1 MLFCSSSVLINAMK
15 NTFPDYYKDFR
26 CIADKCPDTCC
37 AGWEVV
43 VDDDS
48 LEKYS
53 SLKGDY
59 ADILRSR
66 ITVDSDGDS
75 IFAPV
80 RGNCP
85 FLLDNG
91 LCEMYIEIGEDS
103 LCRTCRQFPRHI
115 TYFGARIETGISL
128 SCPEAAR
135 LILQDK
141 KIGFETEE
149 YDGFPEPTSID
160 PNLYFTL
167 LEARKTSIDILQNRK
182 FSVRE
187 RICAFLELCNE
198 ISPCIRRNSCGE
210 VREIIKKDFLKKKDY
225 QFNPSRAKRLNAKLL
240 KDFSE
245 LEMLDTQW
253 KSALEA
259 AFSSAEIRGCENE
272 FENLAVYFVF
282 RYFMLAVFDRNLLAK
297 AKFTVAS
304 FLVIR
309 RLVSC
314 TENKSERI
322 RAMQK
327 FSKEVEHSALNM
339 EFLENQIRK
348 SRCYSVEN
356 LINNIWEK

>member
-1 MLFCSSSVLINAMK
+1 MHSCGSSVFINAMK
-15 NTFPDYYKDFR
+15 NTFPNYYKDFR

-43 VDDDS
+43 VDGDS

-53 SLKGDY
+53 SLTGGY

-80 RGNCP
+80 KGKCP

-91 LCEMYIEIGEDS
+91 LCEMYIEIGKES
-103 LCRTCRQFPRHI
+103 LCRTCRLFPRHI

-141 KIGFETEE
+141 KIEFETEE
-149 YDGFPEPTSID
+149 SDGFPEPTSID

-167 LEARKTSIDILQNRK
+167 LEARKISIDILQNKK
-182 FSVRE
+182 FSIE
-187 RICAFLELCNE
+187 KRISAFLEICNE
-198 ISPCIRRNSCGE
+198 ISPFIRRNNCSE
-210 VREIIKKDFLKKKDY
+210 VREIIRKDFLLQKDY
-225 QFNPSRAKRLNAKLL
+225 PFNQSRAKRLNAKLL

-253 KSALEA
+253 KSALED
-259 AFSSAEIRGCENE
+259 AFSVTEIKGCENE
-272 FENLAVYFVF
+272 FENLMVYLVF
-282 RYFMLAVFDRNLLAK
+282 RYFMLAVFDRNLLVK
-297 AKFTVAS
+297 VKFAVVS

-309 RLVSC
+309 KLVSC

-322 RAMQK
+322 DAIQK
-327 FSKEVEHSALNM
+327 FSKEVEHSSLNM
-339 EFLENQIRK
+339 DFLENQIKK

-356 LINNIWEK
+356 IINNIWEK

>member
-1 MLFCSSSVLINAMK
+1 MK
-15 NTFPDYYKDFR
+15 NTFPNYYKDFC

-43 VDDDS
+43 VDGDS

-53 SLKGDY
+53 SLKGNY
-59 ADILRSR
+59 ADILRNR

-80 RGNCP
+80 KGKCP

-91 LCEMYIEIGEDS
+91 LCEMYIEIGKES
-103 LCRTCRQFPRHI
+103 LCRTCRLFPRHI

-141 KIGFETEE
+141 KIEFETEE
-149 YDGFPEPTSID
+149 SDGFPEPTSID

-182 FSVRE
+182 FSIE
-187 RICAFLELCNE
+187 KRISAFLEFCNE
-198 ISPCIRRNSCGE
+198 ISPFIRRNNCGE
-210 VREIIKKDFLKKKDY
+210 VREIIKKDFLLHKDY
-225 QFNPSRAKRLNAKLL
+225 QFNSIRAKRLNAKLL
-240 KDFSE
+240 KDFSN
-245 LEMLDTQW
+245 LEMLDVQW
-253 KSALEA
+253 KSALEE
-259 AFSSAEIRGCENE
+259 AFSVAETGGCENE
-272 FENLAVYFVF
+272 FENLMVYFVF
-282 RYFMLAVFDRNLLAK
+282 RYFMLAVFDRSLLPK
-297 AKFTVAS
+297 AKFAVAS

-309 RLVSC
+309 RLISC
-314 TENKSERI
+314 TKNKSERI
-322 RAMQK
+322 KAMQK

-339 EFLENQIRK
+339 EFLETQIKK
-348 SRCYSVEN
+348 SRCYGIEN